1 MAMKKRPAPKSEP
14 NKNDDTVVYRAG
26 AALLI
31 TCAILLALQIIS
43 RKYPL
48 IESFVAVRTAL
59 ARGAGIFALLAV
71 AGLVGL
77 IVLRKRSCFWRAV
90 SLPALLL
97 GLGLSAGCLLLY
109 NTWYEN
115 IPFLFFTCIAIS
127 VLYLIKL
134 LYQPEFFLLSLINIS
149 AGWIFYRLSKLD
161 VAGTVNAWTLRRR
174 LLLAAIILVCALIVR
189 LAGKNDGK
197 LRLGG
202 HEWRAIS
209 RGGTPAFIYL
219 TGAVWLLCM
228 LAGVFLGPVLAY
240 YCVYAAVAFELA
252 AAVYY
257 TIKLA

>member
-1 MAMKKRPAPKSEP
+1 MAMKKRPATKNEP
-14 NKNDDTVVYRAG
+14 NRNDDTVVYRAG

-31 TCAILLALQIIS
+31 TCAVLFALQIVS

-48 IESFVAVRTAL
+48 TASFVAVRGAL
-59 ARGAGIFALLAV
+59 AWAAGIFALLAV

-77 IVLRKRSCFWRAV
+77 LGLRKRSRFWRAV

-97 GLGLSAGCLLLY
+97 GLVLSAGCLLLY
-109 NTWYEN
+109 NTWYEH
-115 IPFLFFTCIAIS
+115 IPFLFFACVALS

-134 LYQPEFFLLSLINIS
+134 LYQPEFFLLSVINVS

-161 VAGTVNAWTLRRR
+161 VPGTVNGRTLKRR
-174 LLLAAIILVCALIVR
+174 LLLAAIILACALIAR

-197 LRLGG
+197 IRLFGQS
-202 HEWRAIS
+202 WRAVS
-209 RGGTPAFIYL
+209 RGGTPAFIYF
-219 TGAVWLLCM
+219 TGAIWLVCM

-240 YCVYAAVAFELA
+240 YCVYVAVAFELA